1 MQRQSDTVNTLLSD
15 QRTGLTARNSITT
28 SIGRHR
34 HLKTGDCDYTALI
47 YCLRMRD
54 IEHNG
59 HVNQCQARPSDVD
72 EIQRQKVAE
81 LNEAVKQL
89 TASGR

>member
-1 MQRQSDTVNTLLSD
+1 
-15 QRTGLTARNSITT
+15 
-28 SIGRHR
+28 
-34 HLKTGDCDYTALI
+34 
-47 YCLRMRD
+47 MRD